1 MNEINSNNI
10 KGKDKE
16 GSSLKRV
23 GNLIKEARL
32 SRNLS
37 TAELASNLK
46 IGEHQLKA
54 IEDGRDDLLPEIVFI
69 KAMIRRIGEKLKL
82 DKDFIISE
90 LSSERKELKIEE
102 ILEDGSKKID
112 KKKHPKKK
120 TSISFGIFIIM
131 SGIFGLLASSIIFN
145 IFSDSFRNQPAKQ
158 EFIKKN

>member
-102 ILEDGSKKID
+102 ILEDLSLI
-112 KKKHPKKK
+112 H
-120 TSISFGIFIIM
+120 I
-131 SGIFGLLASSIIFN
+131 
-145 IFSDSFRNQPAKQ
+145 
-158 EFIKKN
+158 